1 MFDILVY
8 LFENYFEANV
18 HPDQDTLQRELFAA
32 GFESDEINRAFDW
45 LSGLETLAQS
55 SYSASLADCGSL
67 RVYADIEQ
75 KKIGVEGRGFLAFL
89 EASDI
94 LSPLQREWVIDRV
107 LALELPEVSLEQIK
121 WIVLMVLWSQG
132 QVRDYLFM
140 EDLLFGDSHPT
151 MH

>member
-32 GFESDEINRAFDW
+32 GFESDEITRAFDW

-55 SYSASLADCGSL
+55 SYSASLANSRSL
-67 RVYADIEQ
+67 RVYADVEQ
-75 KKIGVEGRGFLAFL
+75 KKIGVESRGFLAFL